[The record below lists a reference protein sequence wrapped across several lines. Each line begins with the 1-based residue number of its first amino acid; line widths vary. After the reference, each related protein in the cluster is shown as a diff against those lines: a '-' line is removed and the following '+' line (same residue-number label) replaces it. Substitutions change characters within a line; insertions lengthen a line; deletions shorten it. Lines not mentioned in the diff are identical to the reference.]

1 MDSGLAPSAR
11 PGMTTD
17 RVMDVETF
25 ALIVGGGPVG
35 LSAAIELGW
44 RAVPTVLATDKLDT
58 AQHPKCNNTNA
69 RSMEHFRR
77 LGIAD
82 ELRSEGLPPDIE
94 RASAYVTRFCGH
106 EFGRLPRPYS
116 DWPTPEIPNNVSQIV
131 LERALRRRAERAL
144 PSRIHFGWRLDSFTV
159 QGDHVVA
166 EVEDVTTGTRQR
178 IATRYLLGIDGAG
191 STVRRALGFPMIGE
205 DGTTHRAFMGGT
217 MLSFFIRSPTLMAA
231 SRRTPTNMTWILN
244 PGMRG
249 MMYSQDG
256 RETWVVHYQVPPD
269 MDWRAVDGTAVIT
282 AMIGAD
288 VPFEIISGGPW
299 TGGLALVSEHYQSGP
314 VLLAGDAA
322 HLFTPLGGLGMNTG
336 IGDVMNLCWKLAAV
350 HQGWAGPRLIES
362 YETERRPIG
371 LRNVQLGIRC
381 TRVMDSWMLPAGFED
396 DGAAADATRRT
407 FGKRIMEEDRAQYLS
422 VGIQLG
428 ERYEGSPI
436 ICPDDA
442 APPPDTWDSY
452 TPVDRPGARAPHFWL
467 APGRAAYDAFGQG
480 FTLLDF
486 GATDGARALEAVAR
500 ARGVP
505 LTTLHL
511 DSPAGL
517 YRSKLV
523 LVRPDQHIAWHGE
536 AVSDAMAVVDRV
548 RGA

>member
-1 MDSGLAPSAR
+1 LQA
-11 PGMTTD
+11 
-17 RVMDVETF
+17 ETF

-35 LSAAIELGW
+35 LAAAIELAW
-44 RAVPTVLATDKLDT
+44 RAVPTILVTDKLET
-58 AQHPKCNNTNA
+58 AQHPKCNVTNA

-82 ELRSEGLPPDIE
+82 ELRSEGLPPHIT

-106 EFGRLPRPYS
+106 EFGRMPRPYS
-116 DWPTPEIPNNVSQIV
+116 DWPTPEIPSNASQIV
-131 LERALRRRAERAL
+131 LERVLRRCAERGPDAQ
-144 PSRIHFGWRLDSFTV
+144 IHFGWRLESFDD
-159 QGDHVVA
+159 QGDHVIA
-166 EVEDVTTGTRQR
+166 SVENTQTGESREIR
-178 IATRYLLGIDGAG
+178 ARYLLGIDGAG

-217 MLSFFIRSPTLMAA
+217 MLSLFIRAPTLMAA
-231 SRRTPTNMTWILN
+231 SQRPPTNMTWILN
-244 PGMRG
+244 PDMRG

-256 RETWVVHYQVPPD
+256 RETWVVHYQVPAD
-269 MDWRAVDGTAVIT
+269 TDWRAVDGKAVIA
-282 AMIGAD
+282 AMIGRAD

-299 TGGLALVSEHYQSGP
+299 TGGLALVAEHYQSGR
-314 VLLAGDAA
+314 VFLAGDAA

-350 HQGWAGPRLIES
+350 HQGWAGPRLLES
-362 YETERRPIG
+362 YEIERQPMG

-381 TRVMDSWMLPAGFED
+381 THVMDGWKLPPDFEA
-396 DGAAADATRRT
+396 DGADADAARRA
-407 FGKRIMEEDRAQYLS
+407 FGVRIMAEDRPQYLS

-436 ICPDDA
+436 ICPDGST
-442 APPPDTWDSY
+442 PPADTWDTY

-467 APGRAAYDAFGQG
+467 PPKRSVFDEFGKD

-486 GATDGARALEAVAR
+486 GAPRAANALVEAAQARA
-500 ARGVP
+500 VP
-505 LTTLHL
+505 LKTLRL
-511 DSPAGL
+511 DAPDGL
-517 YRSKLV
+517 YATKLV
-523 LVRPDQHIAWHGE
+523 LVRPDQHIAWHGNDIADAA
-536 AVSDAMAVVDRV
+536 AVIDRV